1 MGKMLRSL
9 RSVARRCQTT
19 KRSLATS
26 LSEPVFVQSY
36 PGSRVLT
43 LSLPNE
49 GNELTPTVTNT
60 LSEKLKSYT
69 SNASVS
75 AVFFASRSPDVF
87 SVSGKSSAKKN
98 LQNLNNFI
106 LELAS
111 FKKPT
116 LSVYSGQMNGTGYAA
131 FAGSKYLLGGPSFSL
146 VSNELSFGTIPS
158 AGFAFH
164 FTKCGKYG
172 MSLARYIATSQ
183 CDVRGDDLYS
193 LGMLTHLVEDEA
205 HVSLADALA
214 HTIPG
219 KAAAEKGIV
228 VVEDSLEDLL
238 SAMHVG
244 DDDVEDGGIGD
255 PLQHEAWEKILL
267 VPPNR
272 QETKAEELYGEG
284 NDEANIFSIRDDV
297 LKCFNVGSPEM
308 AIKKLSEVKEP
319 WASDAIERL
328 STVDRKVLNAWWKV
342 TEMISFPGVKID
354 DFLRQEAQEIEKLG
368 PGLP

>member
-1 MGKMLRSL
+1 VATRSG
-9 RSVARRCQTT
+9 RSVQ
-19 KRSLATS
+19 RSLATS
-26 LSEPVFVQSY
+26 SVEPVFVQSY

-49 GNELTPTVTNT
+49 GNELTPTMTKT

-87 SVSGKSSAKKN
+87 SVSGRSSTKRN
-98 LQNLNNFI
+98 LQNLNSFI

-146 VSNELSFGTIPS
+146 VSNELSLGTIPS

-214 HTIPG
+214 HTIPS
-219 KAAAEKGIV
+219 KTAAEKGIV
-228 VVEDSLEDLL
+228 VVEDALEDLL

-255 PLQHEAWEKILL
+255 PLQHEAWEKLLL

-272 QETKAEELYGEG
+272 QETKAEELYGDG
-284 NDEANIFSIRDDV
+284 NDEAHLFSIRDDV

-308 AIKKLSEVKEP
+308 AIKKLSEIKEP

-328 STVDRKVLNAWWKV
+328 SSVDRKVLNAWWKV

-354 DFLRQEAQEIEKLG
+354 DILRQEAQEIEKLG